1 MSWLLWVALAVS
13 PPALAAPEDALDAAT
28 RPFFLKAVE
37 EEAAGRHAR
46 ANQLYRMVLTQ
57 DPGFL
62 PASLGLGRSFEA
74 AGDLAAAEALYRS
87 LGDEADAVEA
97 LAHLVEPR
105 DPEEALA
112 LWRRLRTLRLGD
124 SLPYR
129 EEARLLA
136 GTDPV
141 AALAAYETY
150 ERLLDGA
157 PPDGPTL
164 LALGA
169 ALVDAG
175 LSLDAEQRWRAY
187 LDTFPQGD
195 VAMEVGARLDR
206 LEVERAAESLALGGS
221 EPLPTELVGGY
232 AKAQAAMAEGRLEVA
247 AEEGRALV
255 TAAPRSAEAHALLA
269 DVLVARRAW
278 EEAEIHAI
286 LARALAPDDA
296 SNRVRLGL
304 LLAEAYGGRRD
315 REAVLELREAA
326 ILRPGDVEVQ
336 VALGRLEQSLGS
348 HDQGSY
354 DRAVSAYARALAN
367 GAAGATAEE
376 LTARLE
382 ALRRTPP
389 SPPDVPASPAA
400 RLPPVAEAKYRI
412 ASVLARRGRILEAVA
427 ELDVAL
433 ALAPESPTLLN
444 KRAQFAA
451 QAGTPAAAEPW
462 LLRSLEAD
470 PDQPPVLLE
479 LAALALARGDI
490 DATRSWYVEAARRGT
505 PDAHYQLAVLAEA
518 RGDWATVR
526 GELAAYEA
534 AAPGRASQNVK
545 EAARLQQRVNARL
558 LAVRATFAGGFLLVI
573 GLPLLAWARYRSAR
587 TLRDLLDGAPECW
600 HDAARLLAALRH
612 EVLKHNT
619 TVLPDIADALARGD
633 TAPWEAFRARAPSLL
648 VHFRSYLTQL
658 EALGLRHGR
667 RLDLRRRDPILGPVH
682 RALAR
687 LARTRRPPRPD
698 DLRAIS
704 GIINGAGYRAIG
716 AIVREICVLPVTPE
730 RARAVYARIVTEPG
744 FAGAPVPELGVL
756 EREQGLAVRM
766 FRADLEDIL
775 ANVLRNALAAGAQRL
790 DVELTAFDDPI
801 TGHAWVEVAVVDDAP
816 GTLTNAMIRG
826 RYIGRGLG
834 LAVDLINRH
843 GGSIRV
849 DSRTDGRKAVVVQLP
864 SVEAAPVEVE
874 EWTVS

>member
-1 MSWLLWVALAVS
+1 VTWLLWAALVGS
-13 PPALAAPEDALDAAT
+13 LPAFAAPEDALDAAT

-37 EEAAGRHAR
+37 EEAAGRHGKAT
-46 ANQLYRMVLTQ
+46 QLYRMVLTK

-62 PASLGLGRSFEA
+62 PASLGVGRSLEA
-74 AGDLAAAEALYRS
+74 AGDLAGAEALYRS

-97 LAHLVEPR
+97 LALLVEPR
-105 DPEEALA
+105 DPAEALA
-112 LWRRLRTLRLGD
+112 LWRRLSTLRLGD
-124 SLPYR
+124 SLPSR

-141 AALAAYETY
+141 AALAAYDYY
-150 ERLLDGA
+150 EKLLDGA
-157 PPDGPTL
+157 PPHGPTL

-169 ALVDAG
+169 ALVDKG
-175 LSLDAEQRWRAY
+175 LSADAELRWRAY
-187 LDTFPQGD
+187 LDTFPDGD
-195 VAMEVGARLDR
+195 VAMEVSALLDG
-206 LEVERAAESLALGGS
+206 LEVARAAESLVLGGS
-221 EPLPTELVGGY
+221 EPLPPELVGLY
-232 AKAQAAMAEGRLEVA
+232 AEAQRAMAEGRLDVA
-247 AEEGRALV
+247 TEAGRALV
-255 TAAPRSAEAHALLA
+255 AGAPRSAEGHALLA
-269 DVLVARRAW
+269 DVLVARRTW
-278 EEAEIHAI
+278 EEAEVHAI

-304 LLAEAYGGRRD
+304 LLVEAYGGRRD
-315 REAVLELREAA
+315 REAA
-326 ILRPGDVEVQ
+326 ILRPGDIEVQ

-348 HDQGSY
+348 QDQGGY
-354 DRAVSAYARALAN
+354 ERAVTAYERALAN
-367 GAAGATAEE
+367 GASGVTAEE
-376 LTARLE
+376 LTTRIE

-389 SPPDVPASPAA
+389 SPPDVPVSPRP
-400 RLPPVAEAKYRI
+400 RLPDEAEAKYRI
-412 ASVLARRGRILEAVA
+412 ASILARRGRIAEAIG
-427 ELDVAL
+427 ELDAAL
-433 ALAPESPTLLN
+433 LLAPDAPSLLN
-444 KRAQFAA
+444 KRAQFAG
-451 QAGTPAAAEPW
+451 QAGTPADAEPW

-470 PDQPPVLLE
+470 GNQPPVLLE
-479 LAALALARGDI
+479 LAGLALARGDV
-490 DATRSWYVEAARRGT
+490 DASRHWYVQAGRYGT

-526 GELAAYEA
+526 AELAAYEA
-534 AAPGRASQNVK
+534 AAPGRGSQK
-545 EAARLQQRVNARL
+545 AKDAAKLQQRANGRL
-558 LAVRATFAGGFLLVI
+558 WALRASFGGGFALVV
-573 GLPLLAWARYRSAR
+573 GLPLLFWARYRTAR

-619 TVLPDIADALARGD
+619 TVLPDVADALARGD
-633 TAPWEAFRARAPSLL
+633 TRPWEAFRARAPSLL
-648 VHFRSYLTQL
+648 GHFRSYLAQL
-658 EALGLRHGR
+658 EALGRRHGQ

-687 LARTRRPPRPD
+687 LARTRRAPRPD
-698 DLRAIS
+698 DLRALS
-704 GIINGAGYRAIG
+704 AVINGVGYRAIG

-744 FAGAPVPELGVL
+744 FAGAPVPALGVV

-790 DVELTAFDDPI
+790 DVELAAFDDPI